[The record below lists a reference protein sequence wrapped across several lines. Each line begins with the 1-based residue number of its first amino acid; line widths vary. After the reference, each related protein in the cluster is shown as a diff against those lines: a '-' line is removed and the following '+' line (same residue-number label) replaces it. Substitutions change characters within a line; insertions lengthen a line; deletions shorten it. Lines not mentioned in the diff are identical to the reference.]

1 MKVKKIIKEKKSA
14 IIIVLVLAGILLYTG
29 RLEGILGSLGIG
41 VPCTLVGNT
50 ETCDLKYLGCHTQI
64 ATAGYTQQTYSFP
77 DVTTC
82 SIQISDTTYVT
93 TGTCTVSGTQQTVRI
108 NLNQNGINSC
118 QSTQEIYIHENVKYG
133 TLTLDHSTTPPCQ
146 NQCVLGVNRCSVSGD
161 VEQCKDGNGDGCF
174 EWVSLETCTNG
185 CTSGSCNAPVTTI
198 PGTTT
203 WLHHFYVKEQG
214 SGTTING
221 ATIDIQGGIVGSSG
235 IRTKTTDAN
244 GYAVY
249 SLGQDYT
256 YTITVSKDGY
266 VTQTFT
272 DYQSAAVETT
282 AITLIP
288 TGSQDIYWLYNIYV
302 KENGGPVL
310 EGATVYVTGDPIGS
324 TGIRQKTTDANGY
337 AVYSLAEG
345 HTYDVT
351 VSKSGYETKTY
362 SEYISASV
370 ETINV
375 LLIKSTTTSTPTTS
389 TTTTTLPVQTTSTLI
404 GTCEPVITRACDP
417 ATSII
422 KDYLSTCIPTGWTTD
437 LTRCGI
443 PVTYTTTTTI
453 QGQVFVP
460 FVCGNNVCEIGE
472 LGCPI
477 DCKMGDK
484 DITPTDPCKE
494 LSGIKGLACSLKVA
508 ERDLILGIIAG
519 VAVIGGIGYM
529 SGFWKKGKRR

>member
-185 CTSGSCNAPVTTI
+185 CSSGSCNAPVTTI

-249 SLGQDYT
+249 SL
-256 YTITVSKDGY
+256 
-266 VTQTFT
+266 
-272 DYQSAAVETT
+272 
-282 AITLIP
+282 
-288 TGSQDIYWLYNIYV
+288 
-302 KENGGPVL
+302 
-310 EGATVYVTGDPIGS
+310 
-324 TGIRQKTTDANGY
+324 
-337 AVYSLAEG
+337 AEG
-345 HTYDVT
+345 HTYDIT
-351 VSKSGYETKTY
+351 VSKLGYETKTY

-484 DITPTDPCKE
+484 DITPTDPCKQ
-494 LSGIKGLACSLKVA
+494 LTGIKGLACSLKVA
-508 ERDLILGIIAG
+508 ERDLMLGIAASII
-519 VAVIGGIGYM
+519 VIGGIGYM